1 MAIIPL
7 LMFASSGVL
16 SPVDGWTVMREDQ
29 RTCVATR
36 YSGDPGAPVC
46 AQLAVVPEEDY
57 AATLTIHFAPDWS
70 RAPIGSMPPNEAL
83 KLQLGA
89 LGPST
94 GSGTLSLTGSSNRS
108 YPVKVA
114 YGTDGSNASTWI
126 QATIERDQ
134 YAALSKAKTA
144 RVDVDKGKSAEI
156 ALGAFDSV
164 PTLLEKCRLHI
175 LKEWGIDPARLVP
188 PPENAGGWFSDD
200 DYPAP
205 AKRRGAQG
213 RVVAAFE
220 SGADGTLKSCRIVV
234 TSGDAD
240 LDATTCSIVL
250 TRGSMPPEKRASRIA
265 IAHINWTLQD
275 D

>member
-7 LMFASSGVL
+7 LMFVSSAAL
-16 SPVDGWTVMREDQ
+16 SPVDGWTVMREDP
-29 RTCVATR
+29 RSCIATR
-36 YSGDPGAPVC
+36 YYGDPGAPVR
-46 AQLAVVPEEDY
+46 AQLTVVPAEDY
-57 AATLTIHFAPDWS
+57 AATLTIRFAPDWS
-70 RAPIGSMPPNEAL
+70 QAPIGSVPPNEIRKLPLSAL
-83 KLQLGA
+83 A
-89 LGPST
+89 PST

-108 YPVKVA
+108 YPVTVA
-114 YGTDGSNASTWI
+114 YGIDGSNASAWI

-134 YAALSKAKTA
+134 YQSLGRAKTA
-144 RVDVDKGKSAEI
+144 RIDVGNGKSAEI
-156 ALGAFDSV
+156 ALGAFDGV
-164 PTLLEKCRLHI
+164 PSLLEACRLHI

-188 PPENAGGWFSDD
+188 PPESAGGWFTDD

-213 RVVAAFE
+213 RVIAAFE

-250 TRGSMPPEKRASRIA
+250 MRGSMPPDKRASRIA
-265 IAHINWTLQD
+265 IVHINWTLQD